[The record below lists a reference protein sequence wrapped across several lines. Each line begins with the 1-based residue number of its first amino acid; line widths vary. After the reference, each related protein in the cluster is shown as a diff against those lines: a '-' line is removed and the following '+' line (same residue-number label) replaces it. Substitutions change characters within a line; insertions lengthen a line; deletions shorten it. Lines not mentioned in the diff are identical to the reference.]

1 MTHTIMLPS
10 DQLLLKPN
18 EPVNL
23 QIYRALRRA
32 IVNCSLLPGEA
43 VSDKEISE
51 GFGVS
56 RQPVRD
62 AFIKLSG
69 AGLIQV
75 LPQRGTFVMKISP
88 KRVNNGRFIRE
99 AIEVAV
105 VEKAAQQLSD
115 AQLSVLQN
123 LLARQQQ
130 AAEQNQANIFLMLD
144 DEFHGSLARMIDCED
159 AWNLIEDIKAQMD
172 RVRYLSLDH
181 VTPLPSLIDQHR
193 AILEALRQH
202 DAARAGAAMR
212 CHLQEI
218 FLSLAP
224 IQEQHPEWFSAE

>member
-1 MTHTIMLPS
+1 MLPA
-10 DQLLLKPN
+10 DQLQLKPN

-32 IVNCSLLPGEA
+32 IVNCALLPGSP

-51 GFGVS
+51 AFGVS

-88 KRVNNGRFIRE
+88 RRVNNGRFIRE

-105 VEKAAQQLSD
+105 VTKAALSLTDQQL
-115 AQLSVLQN
+115 LVLHG
-123 LLARQQQ
+123 LVERQRR
-130 AAEQNQANIFLMLD
+130 AAEDDQASVFLQLD
-144 DEFHGSLARMIDCED
+144 DEFHANLARMIDCED

-181 VTPLPSLIDQHR
+181 VTPLSSLIQQHCVV
-193 AILEALRQH
+193 LEALQRHEPLQ
-202 DAARAGAAMR
+202 AAAAMR
-212 CHLQEI
+212 SHLEEI
-218 FLSLAP
+218 FMSLAP
-224 IQEQHPEWFSAE
+224 IEEQHPEWFTTE